1 MNNIKKIIKEIIQQ
15 RNLKK
20 DCGCGCNG
28 KCGKNEAPMLNENL
42 THKSL
47 ISEHMQ
53 YHIDNKLALTENT
66 FRYGSTSFL
75 NLWKEARK
83 LYSRNL
89 LEVSGLDKDIIVE
102 TNLGEYG
109 IYEGQEVPLDLP
121 MIEEGQMLDNY
132 EVDFFHTKANV
143 YANIEIP
150 SENPT
155 FEDDLQIKG
164 IGKTEEEAFEDLK
177 QNYNNYKKTGINEA
191 EYDFNINKVWD
202 FIESRPFNNPN
213 YMPKFSTAKEIWDE
227 WGDKEKQLYSDFQW
241 EDKYNG
247 QLHPKEKANLQRRKN
262 YDTLAGINE
271 AEYQGKDVQLNKP
284 KRGGSKKFYV
294 YVMDPK
300 TKRVKKV
307 SFGAAGGGQ
316 NLAVKIRDPK
326 ARRAFAS
333 RQNCDKKKD
342 RTKPGY
348 WSCNIGRYWKSL
360 GGGSNFSGYW

>member
-1 MNNIKKIIKEIIQQ
+1 MDKLRQIIREIAKQ
-15 RNLKK
+15 RNLKP

-28 KCGKNEAPMLNENL
+28 KCGKNEAPMINENL
-42 THKSL
+42 SRKPL
-47 ISEHMQ
+47 LSEHLQ
-53 YHIDNKLALTENT
+53 YHVDNKKPITENT
-66 FRYGSTSFL
+66 FRYGSKAFL
-75 NLWKEARK
+75 DLWKEARK

-121 MIEEGQMLDNY
+121 MIEETVTGLDK
-132 EVDFFHTKANV
+132 DMV
-143 YANIEIP
+143 YAI
-150 SENPT
+150 
-155 FEDDLQIKG
+155 
-164 IGKTEEEAFEDLK
+164 
-177 QNYNNYKKTGINEA
+177 
-191 EYDFNINKVWD
+191 INKLKSQGKLTPD
-202 FIESRPFNNPN
+202 AENTLKN
-213 YMPKFSTAKEIWDE
+213 YMDHPQGHREGALAILKLLD
-227 WGDKEKQLYSDFQW
+227 DKS
-241 EDKYNG
+241 
-247 QLHPKEKANLQRRKN
+247 
-262 YDTLAGINE
+262 INE
-271 AEYQGKDVQLNKP
+271 AEYQGKNVQLNKP

-307 SFGAAGGGQ
+307 QFGAAGGGQ

-326 ARRAFAS
+326 ARKAFAA